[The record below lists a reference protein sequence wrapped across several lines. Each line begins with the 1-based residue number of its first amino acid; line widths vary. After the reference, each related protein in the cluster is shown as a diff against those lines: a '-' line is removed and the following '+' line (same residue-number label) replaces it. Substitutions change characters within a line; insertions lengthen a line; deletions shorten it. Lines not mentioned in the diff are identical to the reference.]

1 MVIPEI
7 RIQSSALLFNSV
19 SDSERQRWA
28 DGTGQSMM
36 SFAEVEEYTLHLR
49 AAWMKYERE
58 ILQAMVG
65 LYGVEFK
72 KAIIDIY
79 VSPWNKS
86 ISNPLII
93 NPSRPPEVQI
103 DTVSHELL
111 HVLFTDNSAFSMHD
125 DSKGIKLADEW
136 RHLFGSDHDWKTLV
150 HIPVHAGLKA
160 IFVDALHQPE
170 RLDRDILRHQSNPAY
185 KKAWEYVEEHDYKR
199 VNAQLGDLYQGL
211 VRSAKESA

>member
-1 MVIPEI
+1 MVIPKI

-19 SDSERQRWA
+19 SDSERQQWA

-93 NPSRPPEVQI
+93 NPSRPPEVQT

-125 DSKGIKLADEW
+125 DSKGVKLADEW
-136 RHLFGSDHDWKTLV
+136 RQLFGGDHDWKTLV

-160 IFVDALHQPE
+160 IFVDVLHQPE

-185 KKAWEYVEEHDYKR
+185 KRAWEYVEEYGY
-199 VNAQLGDLYQGL
+199 AQINDQLSDLYKGL
-211 VRSAKESA
+211 ASPAKESA